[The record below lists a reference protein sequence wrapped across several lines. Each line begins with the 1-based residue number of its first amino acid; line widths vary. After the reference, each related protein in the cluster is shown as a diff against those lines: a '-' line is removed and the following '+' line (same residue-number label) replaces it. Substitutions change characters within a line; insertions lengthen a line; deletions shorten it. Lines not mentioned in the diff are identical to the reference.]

1 MPYVMS
7 ILLKHHHH
15 HQAEDIHVKI
25 KRTTT
30 QGVQWDLTIT
40 QNVVFREV
48 YNGHLV

>member
-15 HQAEDIHVKI
+15 HHHHQAEDIHVKI
-25 KRTTT
+25 KQTTT
-30 QGVQWDLTIT
+30 QGVEWDLTIT

-48 YNGHLV
+48 L